1 MRIRKAMATL
11 GVLMFLGMG
20 LAACDTQEG
29 PFERGGENV
38 DRGIDR
44 AGDNLERAG
53 DRMGDAV
60 DDTGDRVRDTAD

>member
-1 MRIRKAMATL
+1 MKIRKIVATL
-11 GVLMFLGMG
+11 SVLMFLGLG

-44 AGDNLERAG
+44 AGDSLERAG
-53 DRMGDAV
+53 ERTGDAV
-60 DDTGDRVRDTAD
+60 DDAGDRMRDTTD